1 MNGPGHNLRWQNYV
15 HPCLHKYA
23 QDQLLLGEG
32 VCRRLGIVNY
42 HPKVEIWRGR
52 CKGKDNSNSSDGIVT
67 VLSTD
72 KGVTIY
78 VCFTTSQ
85 HFWSLLKQMVRL
97 PPLDPPLLM

>member
-1 MNGPGHNLRWQNYV
+1 MNRPGHNLRWQNYV

-32 VCRRLGIVNY
+32 VCRRLEIVNY

-67 VLSTD
+67 VPLVQIRELQLMCALPHHSTF
-72 KGVTIY
+72 GH
-78 VCFTTSQ
+78 C
-85 HFWSLLKQMVRL
+85 
-97 PPLDPPLLM
+97 